1 MNKDEF
7 ASYNGDDISSLV
19 KICETVQKKDLI
31 GFQTEIRRN
40 KNLTKVDYF
49 KDSYLDHI
57 LCKLI

>member
-7 ASYNGDDISSLV
+7 ASYNGDVISSLV

-40 KNLTKVDYF
+40 KNLTKVDHI
-49 KDSYLDHI
+49 KDSYLNRI

>member
-7 ASYNGDDISSLV
+7 ASYNGDVISSLV

>member
-7 ASYNGDDISSLV
+7 EGYNGDDIASLV